1 MMDFARARRTMVDTQ
16 IRVNDVTDSRI
27 IDALMD
33 VPREN
38 FVPESRRALAYLDDD
53 LPVNGSGDGRPA
65 RYLVEPM
72 VLAKMLHAAAIRP
85 DDAVLDVGVATG
97 YSAAILAHLATRVV
111 ALEQDAM
118 LVATARS
125 LLAARAN
132 VTVVEGPLVDGDSQR
147 GPYDVIVLEGAVEVV
162 PANLVKQLR
171 QGGRLVA
178 VVGRGRAAKC
188 LVHTL
193 RDGEVSV
200 RPAFDAAIPA
210 LPGFEAPRGFVF

>member
-38 FVPESRRALAYLDDD
+38 FVPDSRRALAYLDDD
-53 LPVNGSGDGRPA
+53 LPVNESGEGPA
-65 RYLVEPM
+65 RHLIEPM

-85 DDAVLDVGVATG
+85 DETVLDVGVATG
-97 YSAAILAHLATRVV
+97 YSAAILAHLAAHVV
-111 ALEQDAM
+111 ALEEDTA
-118 LVATARS
+118 LAATARS
-125 LLAARAN
+125 LLAPQAN
-132 VTVVEGPLVDGDSQR
+132 VAVVEGPLVDGASQR
-147 GPYDVIVLEGAVEVV
+147 GPFDVIVLEGAVEVV
-162 PANLVKQLR
+162 PANLLKQLR

-188 LVHTL
+188 MVHTL
-193 RDGEVSV
+193 RDDEVSM
-200 RPAFDAAIPA
+200 RPVFDAAIPA
-210 LPGFEAPRGFVF
+210 LPGFEAPKAFVF

>member
-38 FVPESRRALAYLDDD
+38 FVPESRRVLAYLDDD
-53 LPVNGSGDGRPA
+53 LPVSEGGEGRSA
-65 RYLVEPM
+65 RHLLEPM
-72 VLAKMLHAAAIRP
+72 VLAKMLHAAAIKP
-85 DDAVLDVGVATG
+85 DDAVLDIGIATG
-97 YSAAILAHLATRVV
+97 YSAAIIAHLAARVV
-111 ALEQDAM
+111 ALEEDAT

-125 LLAARAN
+125 LLAPQTN
-132 VTVVEGPLVDGDSQR
+132 VTVVEGPLADGASQR
-147 GPYDVIVLEGAVEVV
+147 GPFDVIVLEGAVDVV
-162 PANLVKQLR
+162 PAGLLKQLR

-193 RDGEVSV
+193 RDDEVSV
-200 RPAFDAAIPA
+200 RPVFDAAIPA
-210 LPGFEAPRGFVF
+210 LPGFEAPRNFVF

>member
-27 IDALMD
+27 IDALME

-53 LPVNGSGDGRPA
+53 LPVSEGRPG
-65 RYLVEPM
+65 RHLLEPM
-72 VLAKMLHAAAIRP
+72 VLAKMLHAAAIKP
-85 DDAVLDVGVATG
+85 DDAVLDIGIATG
-97 YSAAILAHLATRVV
+97 YSAAIIAHLAARVV
-111 ALEQDAM
+111 ALEEDAT
-118 LVATARS
+118 LVAAARS
-125 LLAARAN
+125 LLAPQAN
-132 VTVVEGPLVDGDSQR
+132 VTVVEGPLVDGASQR
-147 GPYDVIVLEGAVEVV
+147 GPYDVIVLEGAVDVV
-162 PANLVKQLR
+162 PTGLLKQLR

-193 RDGEVSV
+193 RDEEVSV
-200 RPAFDAAIPA
+200 RPVFDAAIPA
-210 LPGFEAPRGFVF
+210 LPGFEAPRDFVF

>member
-16 IRVNDVTDSRI
+16 IRVNDVTDARI

-38 FVPESRRALAYLDDD
+38 FVPEQRRALAYLDDD
-53 LPVNGSGDGRPA
+53 LEVGGRADGRAP

-72 VLAKMLHAAAIRP
+72 VLAKMLHVAAIKA
-85 DDAVLDVGVATG
+85 DDAVLDVGTATG
-97 YSAAILAHLATRVV
+97 YSAAILARVAGRVV
-111 ALEQDAM
+111 ALEEDAA
-118 LVATARS
+118 LVSTARA
-125 LLAARAN
+125 LLSDIPG
-132 VTVVEGPLVDGDSQR
+132 VSVVEGPLADGASQR
-147 GPYDVIVLEGAVEVV
+147 APFDVIVIEGAVEVV
-162 PANLVKQLR
+162 PDSLLKQLG
-171 QGGRLVA
+171 QGGRLIA

-193 RDGEVSV
+193 RDGEVSI

-210 LPGFEAPRGFVF
+210 LPGFEAPQAFVF

>member
-38 FVPESRRALAYLDDD
+38 FVPDERKVLAYLDDD
-53 LPVNGSGDGRPA
+53 VPVSAGGQPA

-72 VLAKMLHAAAIRP
+72 ILAKMLHAAAIGP
-85 DDAVLDVGVATG
+85 DDVVLDVGAATG
-97 YSAAILAHLATRVV
+97 YSAAIIAHLASRVV
-111 ALEQDAM
+111 ALEEDPA
-118 LVATARS
+118 LAATARS
-125 LLAARAN
+125 LLAPQDN
-132 VTVVEGPLVDGDSQR
+132 VVLVEGPLVDGCSPR

-162 PANLVKQLR
+162 PPALLKQLR

-193 RDGEVSV
+193 RDDEVSV

-210 LPGFEAPRGFVF
+210 LPGFAAPQAFVF

>member
-38 FVPESRRALAYLDDD
+38 FVPDSRRALAYLDDD
-53 LPVNGSGDGRPA
+53 LPVNESGEGPA
-65 RYLVEPM
+65 RHLIEPM

-85 DDAVLDVGVATG
+85 DETVLDVGVATG
-97 YSAAILAHLATRVV
+97 YSAAILAHLAAHVV
-111 ALEQDAM
+111 ALEEDTA
-118 LVATARS
+118 LAATARS
-125 LLAARAN
+125 LLAPQAN
-132 VTVVEGPLVDGDSQR
+132 VAVVEGPLVDGASQR
-147 GPYDVIVLEGAVEVV
+147 GPFDVIVLEGAVEVV
-162 PANLVKQLR
+162 PANLLKQLR

-188 LVHTL
+188 MLHTL
-193 RDGEVSV
+193 RDDEVSV
-200 RPAFDAAIPA
+200 RPVFDAAIPA
-210 LPGFEAPRGFVF
+210 LPGFEAPKAFVF